1 MTSFSLPPADWT
13 YHVND
18 GGDDDDVTDV
28 DQNRGVPVNLPPVHK
43 NSDERSLTAHLTNLG
58 SASSFTSNK
67 STYADQD
74 RESRGNRQTGDVQ
87 IYLYYVRSVGW
98 GASLLFIIAIIC
110 FVFCISFPSK

>member
-13 YHVND
+13 YNVND

-28 DQNRGVPVNLPPVHK
+28 DQNSDVTVNLLAVHK
-43 NSDERSLTAHLTNLG
+43 NSDERSSAAHLTNLG
-58 SASSFTSNK
+58 SASSYTSNK
-67 STYADQD
+67 STDADQE
-74 RESRGNRQTGDVQ
+74 RESRGNRQTGDMQ